1 MVLTIIIENIL
12 IMDGWNPFSNLGEV
26 IVNTF
31 DIFVIA
37 SFTDYYQIYLFR
49 PWQKKML
56 LD

>member
-37 SFTDYYQIYLFR
+37 SFTDYYKIYLLILWRKSSFR
-49 PWQKKML
+49 
-56 LD
+56 